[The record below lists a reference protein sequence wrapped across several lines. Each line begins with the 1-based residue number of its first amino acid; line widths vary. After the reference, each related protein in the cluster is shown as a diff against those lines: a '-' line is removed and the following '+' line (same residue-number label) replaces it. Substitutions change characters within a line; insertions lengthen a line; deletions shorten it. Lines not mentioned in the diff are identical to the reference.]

1 MDVSGVLPDGTSVA
15 GVGDLRRAL
24 AKRPEQFVQ
33 ALTKALFT
41 YALGRTTDYRDMPAI
56 REIVRRAEKDD
67 YRFPPIVLGVV
78 ESEAFRKREAAG
90 ELQAALQ

>member
-1 MDVSGVLPDGTSVA
+1 
-15 GVGDLRRAL
+15 
-24 AKRPEQFVQ
+24 
-33 ALTKALFT
+33 
-41 YALGRTTDYRDMPAI
+41 MPAI

-67 YRFPPIVLGVV
+67 YRFAAIVLGVV